1 MCRSLSHRLIPIIFI
16 FAAGTLFGAP
26 AHAQMLPLSLWDNF
40 QPVTVD
46 TRPALQSEPA
56 LAASS
61 GGDAFV
67 AWLDTRYALPD
78 VHGAWIQD
86 AKSPSEVRVAHL
98 RPHFNVPA
106 LRTPAVSMDANNRA
120 FVAWAD
126 DQRIYLVRSI
136 SSSAWTSPTVVVSFS
151 SWEHTA
157 LQPALAS
164 DGTGNLVVAWTDLSQ
179 SDNHV
184 RVGDIYARRC
194 DGATTPIQCNSSPAR
209 VNDDNGAR
217 NPQRKPAI
225 ARQGD
230 TVVLVWEDGR
240 ERGPDF
246 PRIYASFSYDGGQ
259 SWSVN
264 MRVNR
269 QLDGSAPRPTDSAT
283 HPAVAIAPDGSVW
296 VAWEHRTGSPTAQAD
311 IYLARWDGSAWSTPW
326 RVDDAPPRVRSLA
339 PSLAAANQA
348 VFVAWQDYR
357 NGPNNPDIYLARLDR
372 ATNQVQVAGIA
383 LPRPQRSPRL
393 TRLANGQLYLVWQ
406 SEKIGG
412 EANVF
417 GMRVDGSSSLTF
429 NDVPRQLNTDAPRLP
444 YQMTPA
450 LTVHQ
455 GTPYLMFAD
464 RQYSYIDFYLVK
476 QVNGSWATPQP
487 LPTQAQEGIAVHHEA
502 ANVIAGPDGKLHLLW
517 SDDHWTRGLRVR
529 YATFDPQTQSW
540 SEPIFL
546 SRVISRTEML
556 PSLAIFSTTLA
567 ASWSRRDSATGQLQ
581 LFASWTDAGA
591 WVTETAVLTQTFNAW
606 NWPTSVATD
615 GNNIYVAWHRE
626 EQSNGRGRIWLAR
639 KPLDPSSPW
648 QYGQINPPHTDDW
661 CYHREPRLAT
671 GRGRTAACR
680 LGRMRTAQP
689 PVALGR
695 VITISTTL
703 IRPTKAQPGAHPCA
717 LRSSLTISIATP
729 ARRSPYRPAGRVMI
743 VYPYFATS
751 ETSQF
756 AAAMIENH
764 TVVFTRTLSHGSGWV
779 RAGTYEGSYYGG
791 DSAGSV
797 AYDSQSNRFILAVVD
812 RSNTAPRLWTTNF
825 WVGATPPRVHSR
837 RHAISHDHDSIVHPT
852 RRSPYFGALGL
863 EPVGLWATP

>member
-1 MCRSLSHRLIPIIFI
+1 MCRSLSHRLIPIIVI
-16 FAAGTLFGAP
+16 FAAGPLFGAP
-26 AHAQMLPLSLWDNF
+26 THAQMMPLSLWDNF
-40 QPVTVD
+40 QPATVD

-56 LAASS
+56 PAASS
-61 GGDAFV
+61 GGSAFV

-86 AKSPSEVRVAHL
+86 AKLPSEVRVVHL
-98 RPHFNVPA
+98 HPRFDAPA

-126 DQRIYLVRSI
+126 DQRIYLVRSM
-136 SSSAWTSPTVVVSFS
+136 SPSAWTSPTVVVSFS

-179 SDNHV
+179 NDNHV

-194 DGATTPIQCNSSPAR
+194 DGTTTPIQCYSSPTR

-225 ARQGD
+225 ARQGN

-259 SWSVN
+259 SWSAN

-269 QLDGSAPRPTDSAT
+269 QLDGSDPRPTDSAT

-311 IYLARWDGSAWSTPW
+311 IYLARWDGSTWNTP
-326 RVDDAPPRVRSLA
+326 RRIDNAPPRVRSLA
-339 PSLAAANQA
+339 PSLVATDQA

-406 SEKIGG
+406 SDKIGG
-412 EANVF
+412 ETNVF

-429 NDVPRQLNTDAPRLP
+429 NDAPRQLNTDAPRLP

-464 RQYSYIDFYLVK
+464 RQYSYIDFYLAK

-487 LPTQAQEGIAVHHEA
+487 LPTQAREGVAVHHEA
-502 ANVIAGPDGKLHLLW
+502 ANLIAGPDNKLHLLW

-556 PSLAIFSTTLA
+556 PSLAIFSNTLA
-567 ASWSRRDSATGQLQ
+567 ASWSRRDSTTGQLQ

-591 WVTETAVLTQTFNAW
+591 WVTETAVLTQTFSAW

-615 GNNIYVAWHRE
+615 GDHIYVAWHRE

-639 KPLDPSSPW
+639 KPLDLSSPW
-648 QYGQINPPHTDDW
+648 QYSQLNPPHNDDW

-671 GRGRTAACR
+671 DSAGQLHAAWVGCAR
-680 LGRMRTAQP
+680 RNPSSSWPRDYYLYYAHSTDQGATWSAPLR
-689 PVALGR
+689 VAL
-695 VITISTTL
+695 ISADQYRT
-703 IRPTKAQPGAHPCA
+703 
-717 LRSSLTISIATP
+717 S
-729 ARRSPYRPAGRVMI
+729 RPALAVSPAGLAMLL
-743 VYPYFATS
+743 YPYYGQDNVS
-751 ETSQF
+751 HF
-756 AAAMIENH
+756 AAAMINAN
-764 TVVFTRTLSHGSGWV
+764 TVVFSQTLSYGHGWV
-779 RAGTYEGSYYGG
+779 RADTYDGTYYGG

-797 AYDSQSNRFILAVVD
+797 AYDPQSNRFILAVID

-825 WVGATPPRVHSR
+825 WVGATPRAFIPV
-837 RHAISHDHDSIVHPT
+837 VT
-852 RRSPYFGALGL
+852 R
-863 EPVGLWATP
+863 